1 MSTVYSAVIMTKKS
15 IHHKTD
21 EHKSIL
27 CSHVKDADM
36 CVRAL
41 KRYYERLDDL
51 YGRRIYVSTQII
63 YRKHGRY
70 KSSTSNIVWSGD
82 QIWTTWEG
90 MGEYD
95 IVRSFLRVTR
105 NDRNISFFKRF
116 CCCVD
121 RKCDS

>member
-90 MGEYD
+90 MDEYD
-95 IVRSFLRVTR
+95 IVRSFLRVTG
-105 NDRNISFFKRF
+105 NDRNISLFKR
-116 CCCVD
+116 
-121 RKCDS
+121 